1 MVSCRRLPFLSG
13 TFPQVAIK
21 LLKLEP
27 FMKFFWNFKQNSE
40 EYIKKAARARCVVKI
55 SYMKLVFTNII

>member
-13 TFPQVAIK
+13 IK

-27 FMKFFWNFKQNSE
+27 FVKFFWNFKQNSE
-40 EYIKKAARARCVVKI
+40 EYIKKTARARCVVKI